1 VATTSVSEHTVGRV
15 WRPGY
20 PVDVRVT
27 LATHAH
33 GPGDPA
39 YRVTADGAVWR
50 AVRTPDGPGTLR
62 VRADA
67 RTGEITGQAWGP
79 GADWLVGR
87 LPAQLG
93 ADDEPA
99 AFRPTAEHTVLR
111 EAARRK
117 AGFRVSRTDR
127 MFEAL
132 VPAVLEQ
139 KVTGIEAHRSWKQL
153 LWRFGTPAPGPRD
166 PAARMR
172 VPPDARTLLSLASWD
187 WHLAGVDPRRARTI
201 RVAASAA
208 GRLEE
213 TLGMGGD
220 VADKRLRAL
229 PGVGVW
235 TSAEVRQRAFGD
247 ADAVSVGDLHVPGMI
262 GWALTGRPVDD
273 AGMLALLEPYAGHRY
288 RVQRLLELVGVA
300 VPRRAPRFGPRDYR
314 SF

>member
-1 VATTSVSEHTVGRV
+1 MITERM

-20 PVDVRVT
+20 PVDARAT
-27 LATHAH
+27 LATHAR

-39 YRVTADGAVWR
+39 YRVAADGAVWR

-62 VRADA
+62 VHADP

-79 GADWLVGR
+79 GAGWLLDR
-87 LPAQLG
+87 LPALLG
-93 ADDEPA
+93 ADDEAA
-99 AFRPTAEHTVLR
+99 AFRPAAEHGVLR
-111 EAARRK
+111 EAARRR

-127 MFEAL
+127 MLEAL

-139 KVTGIEAHRSWKQL
+139 KVTGTEAHRSWRQL
-153 LWRFGTPAPGPRD
+153 LWRHGTPAPGPRD

-172 VPPDARTLLSLASWD
+172 VPPDARTWMSLASWD

-213 TLGMGGD
+213 TLGMGVD
-220 VADKRLRAL
+220 VADRRLRAL

-262 GWALTGRPVDD
+262 GWALTGRVVDD

-288 RVQRLLELVGVA
+288 RVQRLLELAGVA
-300 VPRRAPRFGPRDYR
+300 VPRRAPRFAPRDYR